1 MIDPRQHRCIV
12 GRDVRERVH
21 RPEAR
26 FLSVATEHGHVASDT
41 PGPPS
46 DAALD
51 ELFRQPERVPL
62 VYWRAFSGAS
72 TAVLV
77 VGVAAVL
84 AFLTGL
90 SHLSQGVVVPTGPL
104 VSVLPSGVGG
114 VVPLTSVLWAFLLTA
129 AAVGLRGGY
138 RLAWYGAL
146 ALLPAL
152 LAVPLVT
159 GAAADV
165 LLFAVGGV
173 GLPLVANNRAQFD
186 RPVDL
191 SPFQTTA
198 LIAFVAV
205 QVYGTVGTYAMR
217 ANFVGVDTVT
227 DAFYYIIVTGTTVG
241 YGDATPT
248 TQVTKLF
255 TLSVIVLGTGAF
267 TVATGSLLVPALE
280 SRISSAFGTMTA
292 SELTLLEDHVLV
304 LGYGELTEPLL
315 DELDAETDVV
325 VVTPD
330 ADLAATL
337 DDRAVNV
344 LTADPTD
351 EEPLLDARIGAA
363 RGVVVATADDARDA
377 LAVVAARQADPDVRI
392 VAAATDQRH
401 VDKLEAVGADAVIS
415 PAVIGGRLLGRTVLG
430 ERGASLKGLFD
441 GGASDG
447 TDGE

>member
-1 MIDPRQHRCIV
+1 M
-12 GRDVRERVH
+12 
-21 RPEAR
+21 
-26 FLSVATEHGHVASDT
+26 ASDT
-41 PGPPS
+41 PGPPT
-46 DAALD
+46 DAALE

-72 TAVLV
+72 TAVLA
-77 VGVAAVL
+77 VGTAAVL

-90 SHLSQGVVVPTGPL
+90 SHLSQGAGAPAGPL
-104 VSVLPSGVGG
+104 ASVLPPGIGE
-114 VVPLTSVLWAFLLTA
+114 VVPLASVLWAFLLTA
-129 AAVGLRGGY
+129 TAVGLRGGY

-146 ALLPAL
+146 LLLPFL
-152 LAVPLVT
+152 LVVPLVT
-159 GAAADV
+159 GTAVDV
-165 LLFAVGGV
+165 LLFAVGGI
-173 GLPLVANNRAQFD
+173 GLPLVAKNRAQFD
-186 RPVDL
+186 RAVDL

-198 LIAFVAV
+198 LVAFVAV

-217 ANFVGVDTVT
+217 ENFVGVNTVT

-304 LGYGELTEPLL
+304 LGHGELTEPLL
-315 DELDAETDVV
+315 DELAATTEVV
-325 VVTPD
+325 VVTGD
-330 ADLAATL
+330 ADASFG
-337 DDRAVNV
+337 DREVNV

-351 EEPLLDARIGAA
+351 EEALRDARIDAA
-363 RGVVVATADDARDA
+363 RGVVVATDDDARDA
-377 LAVVAARQADPDVRI
+377 LAVVAARRANPGVRI

-401 VDKLEAVGADAVIS
+401 VDKLDTVGADEVIS
-415 PAVIGGRLLGRTVLG
+415 PAVIGGRLLGRSVLDESSG
-430 ERGASLKGLFD
+430 SF
-441 GGASDG
+441 GGVFEDDDEDAA
-447 TDGE
+447 E